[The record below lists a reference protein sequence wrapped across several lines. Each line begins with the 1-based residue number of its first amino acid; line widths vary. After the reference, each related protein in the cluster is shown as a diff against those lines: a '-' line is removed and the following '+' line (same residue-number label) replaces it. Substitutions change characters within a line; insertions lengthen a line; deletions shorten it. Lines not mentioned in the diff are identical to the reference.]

1 MDSFISLTPE
11 HYLSADDTTT
21 SHSSIYTFA
30 GHAIANVLCRH
41 HLVSVFTAT
50 QCSQINCAVLS
61 GSDPGATCKRQG
73 SDDNNDKRVY
83 YLVVYYFTA

>member
-11 HYLSADDTTT
+11 HYLSADDTIPP
-21 SHSSIYTFA
+21 HSYIYTFA

-41 HLVSVFTAT
+41 HLVSVLTAT

-61 GSDPGATCKRQG
+61 EVTLAQPVSVKGLMTTMTRG
-73 SDDNNDKRVY
+73 
-83 YLVVYYFTA
+83 FTT